1 MSNRSE
7 RGLAVAPLHQ
17 PHVPI
22 GLSATDS
29 PTFDNQEK
37 KKKKAKKV
45 TGKPFFDEQGP
56 IVANIPWSL
65 LMTLTTAYVVAFT
78 MCWDLAA
85 TERLRGSGSGNPISA
100 V

>member
-56 IVANIPWSL
+56 IVANIP
-65 LMTLTTAYVVAFT
+65 
-78 MCWDLAA
+78 
-85 TERLRGSGSGNPISA
+85 
-100 V
+100 